1 MTSINSAPVAY
12 DDDAVTSYNT
22 PIIIDVLANDVDPDN
37 DTISLTGLFTNLNGG
52 LFEVTQGKV
61 KYTPDNQYT

>member
-1 MTSINSAPVAY
+1 
-12 DDDAVTSYNT
+12 
-22 PIIIDVLANDVDPDN
+22 LANDVDADN
-37 DTISLTGLFTNLNGG
+37 DTISLTGLFSNPQGG